1 MECVEIQGGK
11 PLSGRVEIQG
21 SKNAVL
27 PMLAGCILH
36 EGVSRIDRC
45 PKIQDVFDMIE
56 LLEELGC
63 TVWWEENCLAVD
75 AAKVTGWKIPGN
87 LAARMRSSIL
97 FLGAL
102 LGRTGRAVLPYP
114 GGCVLGARPVDLHI
128 CAMEAMGAIIREE
141 EDAILARTDGLRG
154 CEIVLRFPSV
164 GATENIILAAVLAD
178 GVTVI
183 HNAAQEPEIS
193 ELCLFLREKGAVIWE
208 EPGGRIRIRG
218 TKALHDS
225 RHELAADR
233 IVAGTY
239 LLAAAVTGGCIT
251 IEKAPWEHMKSFLEQ
266 VEHMGIRLERSGR
279 ELTADCR
286 ERRKNIG
293 FLETAP
299 YPGFPTDMQSPMMTL
314 LAVTEGQ
321 SRIRENIFEARFKIA
336 EQLQKMGARIAIEGN
351 EAVIDGVDRLHGAKV
366 GAEELRGAAALF
378 LAGLNA
384 EGTTRITGCHFA
396 DRGYVDICKDL
407 AGLGARITVTE

>member
-36 EGVSRIDRC
+36 DGVSRIERC

-63 TVWWEENCLAVD
+63 LVWWEENCLVVD
-75 AAKVTGWKIPGN
+75 AAKVTGWEISGKFASG
-87 LAARMRSSIL
+87 MRSSIL

-102 LGRTGRAVLPYP
+102 LGRAGKAALPYP

-128 CAMEAMGAIIREE
+128 CAMEEMGARIREE
-141 EDAILARTDGLRG
+141 EEEIFACTDGLKG
-154 CEIVLRFPSV
+154 CEITLRFPSV

-193 ELCLFLREKGAVIWE
+193 ELCLFLQEKGAVIQS
-208 EPGGRIRIRG
+208 EPGGRIEIRG
-218 TKALHDS
+218 TKELHDS

-251 IEKAPWEHMKSFLEQ
+251 IERAPWEHMQSFLAQAEC
-266 VEHMGIRLERSGR
+266 MGIRLERSGR

-286 ERRKNIG
+286 GKRRNIG

-314 LAVTEGQ
+314 LAVTEGR
-321 SRIRENIFEARFKIA
+321 SRIRENIFEARFKIVD
-336 EQLQKMGARIAIEGN
+336 QLQKMGARISIEGN
-351 EAVIDGVDRLHGAKV
+351 EAVIDGIDSLHGACVEAK
-366 GAEELRGAAALF
+366 ELRGAAALF

-384 EGTTRITGCHFA
+384 EGTTRIFGCHFV
-396 DRGYVDICKDL
+396 DRGYVDICRDL
-407 AGLGARITVTE
+407 TGLGAEIKVIE